1 MTLHST
7 LGLATRF
14 AFRIIFMMAAG
25 TTWPL
30 CLLARQPPCCLLVTM
45 TAVEQHKSFHYV
57 LRFSIWT
64 PGAPSDWAEAVL
76 CYLTLNPLRV
86 QCASSMWYPQNRL
99 TIARPFESSAE
110 KMTPTGQQ
118 RRLPCC
124 LYPPQWC
131 SHPHLIIP
139 LQSCPL

>member
-7 LGLATRF
+7 LGLATQF
-14 AFRIIFMMAAG
+14 AFHITFMMAAG

-45 TAVEQHKSFHYV
+45 ATVEQLKSFHYS
-57 LRFSIWT
+57 LHFTWT
-64 PGAPSDWAEAVL
+64 PAAPSDWAEAVPS
-76 CYLTLNPLRV
+76 YLELNLLRG
-86 QCASSMWYPQNRL
+86 QCASLMWYPQDRL
-99 TIARPFESSAE
+99 TTARPFASSAE
-110 KMTPTGQQ
+110 KMTPTGQHHP
-118 RRLPCC
+118 LPCC
-124 LYPPQWC
+124 LYLPQWC